1 MASFIGVQRRLVGG
15 GVGFVGLEKVANP
28 IGLEERFNKREFKVD
43 LGPMEELKAEPD
55 GELFPDE
62 D

>member
-1 MASFIGVQRRLVGG
+1 MVGG